1 MKPVALPYNFT
12 VIDFSEIEEE
22 ILGNLRVLFD
32 SYGINGSLSIP
43 KKDYLNFFRY
53 FTLKIVCSH
62 YNELKNR
69 KNTIFFV
76 EEENISSE
84 VLAAVTEISKILPI
98 PIFITK
104 DRYTTLFDNQ
114 TAEYKDLTIRIKE
127 YRYSIDFS
135 KYSFNKINR
144 FYKKHGLDKL
154 LTDVKIA

>member
-1 MKPVALPYNFT
+1 MKPVALPYNL
-12 VIDFSEIEEE
+12 VVVDFSEIEGE
-22 ILGNLRVLFD
+22 ILGSLRVLFD
-32 SYGINGSLSIP
+32 SYGINGGLSIP

-62 YNELKNR
+62 YNELNNR

-76 EEENISSE
+76 EEDNTSTE
-84 VLAAVTEISKILPI
+84 VLNSITEISKILPI

-104 DRYTTLFDNQ
+104 DRYNTLLDNN

-144 FYKKHGLDKL
+144 FYKKHGLDRL